1 MSKRKSGRN
10 IHGILL
16 LDKRLGVSSNKALQE
31 VRRLFNANKAGHTG
45 SLDPL
50 ATGLLPLCFGEATKV
65 SALMLDDNKRYQV
78 VVQLGV
84 MTDTGDREGTVIQTK
99 PVPELSIDDINAC
112 LERFTGEIDQ
122 VPPMYS
128 ALKQDG
134 KKLYELAREGK
145 TVDRKARSITI
156 FELKLLTDSQSLALE
171 PDLLVL
177 NVFCS
182 KGTYIRSLAED
193 IGHYLGCG
201 GTVKE
206 LRRLEAGQFKIQNAK
221 TIEQLTAM
229 DQQSLMQCL
238 INVDKPL
245 ENLPSVQL
253 SDEQAICIKHGQSL
267 YFLSNDESMTS
278 GASARIKSGSGTV
291 RMYNDAV
298 FLGLGEMLRD
308 GKLAPKKLF
317 NLNNELR

>member
-16 LDKRLGVSSNKALQE
+16 LDKRLGVSSNRALQE

-78 VVQLGV
+78 LVQLGV
-84 MTDTGDREGTVIQTK
+84 MTDTGDAEGAVIETK
-99 PVPELSIDDINAC
+99 PVPELSIDDIQAC
-112 LERFTGEIDQ
+112 LKQFVGEIDQ

-128 ALKQDG
+128 ALKHNG

-145 TVDRKARSITI
+145 TVERKARHITI
-156 FELKLLTDSQSLALE
+156 FELKLLDFAKDQLRL
-171 PDLLVL
+171 D
-177 NVFCS
+177 VFCS

-193 IGHYLGCG
+193 IGHALGCG

-206 LRRLEAGQFKIQNAK
+206 LRRLEAGQFSIDNAR

-229 DQQSLMQCL
+229 DWQSLFQCL

-245 ENLPSVQL
+245 EALSAVQL
-253 SDEQAICIKHGQSL
+253 SDDQATCIKYGQSVKTDG
-267 YFLSNDESMTS
+267 SPES
-278 GASARIKSGSGTV
+278 RQGTV
-291 RMYNDAV
+291 RMYNDTV
-298 FLGLGEMLRD
+298 FLGLGEMLMD
-308 GKLAPKKLF
+308 GKLIPKKLF
-317 NLNNELR
+317 NMNSEPA

>member
-10 IHGILL
+10 VHGILL

-84 MTDTGDREGTVIQTK
+84 MTDTGDAEGVVIETK
-99 PVPELSIDDINAC
+99 SVPDLSIEEIQAC
-112 LERFTGEIDQ
+112 LQKFTGEIEQ

-128 ALKQDG
+128 ALKHNG
-134 KKLYELAREGK
+134 RKLYELAREGK
-145 TVDRKARSITI
+145 IIERKARSIKI
-156 FELKLLTDSQSLALE
+156 YELTLLNYFDAESETPNQLMLD
-171 PDLLVL
+171 VY
-177 NVFCS
+177 CS

-193 IGHYLGCG
+193 IGHMLGCG
-201 GTVKE
+201 GTVKV
-206 LRRLEAGQFKIQNAK
+206 LRRLEAGQFSIKEAK
-221 TIEQLTAM
+221 SIEQLREMSEA
-229 DQQSLMQCL
+229 DLFSSL

-245 ENLPSVQL
+245 ESMPDIHLCDLQATAIKFG
-253 SDEQAICIKHGQSL
+253 QAISL
-267 YFLSNDESMTS
+267 LP
-278 GASARIKSGSGTV
+278 GSRTDLFEGSL
-291 RMYNDAV
+291 RMYHEGV
-298 FLGLGEMLRD
+298 FLGLGEMGLD
-308 GKLAPKKLF
+308 GKIAPKKLF
-317 NLNNELR
+317 NMNN